1 MGKGAQKGVFAVDL
15 FQIALHELHALQGGT
30 AQQRRIIRRDR
41 KLVGGEF
48 GPVQPK
54 EAVYAALNG
63 GTPEHIGGL
72 EQPGQDPPLKDA
84 HRPQLLPHP
93 AKAFVVQLAQRPC
106 FQRRRRVLRG
116 RKALQ
121 RCAQHHLQRAQHLP
135 GHFHR
140 QGSAPFPHVL
150 NRHPAKQLR
159 QLRLQAGKIA
169 FCQKAAGK
177 RIFRQR
183 SEIIPGPKPRR
194 VDGMKS
200 RRQVCRQPFLRS
212 PLVFVHFPIYIH
224 ESSSGRPPCRRCRGR
239 RSRKQSPINSM
250 QP

>member
-1 MGKGAQKGVFAVDL
+1 MSGIAKRPARQLRLFRQTVQRLFKGGTDHRPVFEPLSQPFHLAGGQIQRQRRAAAQRQAHGRQADRFEQIHRRAGVFPTQAQQQPMDRPMGKGAQKGVFAVDL
-15 FQIALHELHALQGGT
+15 FQIALHELHALQGRT

-54 EAVYAALNG
+54 EAVYAALDG

-93 AKAFVVQLAQRPC
+93 AKAFIVQLAQRPC

-116 RKALQ
+116 GKALQ

-140 QGSAPFPHVL
+140 QGSAPFPRIL

-159 QLRLQAGKIA
+159 
-169 FCQKAAGK
+169 
-177 RIFRQR
+177 
-183 SEIIPGPKPRR
+183 
-194 VDGMKS
+194 
-200 RRQVCRQPFLRS
+200 
-212 PLVFVHFPIYIH
+212 
-224 ESSSGRPPCRRCRGR
+224 
-239 RSRKQSPINSM
+239 
-250 QP
+250 